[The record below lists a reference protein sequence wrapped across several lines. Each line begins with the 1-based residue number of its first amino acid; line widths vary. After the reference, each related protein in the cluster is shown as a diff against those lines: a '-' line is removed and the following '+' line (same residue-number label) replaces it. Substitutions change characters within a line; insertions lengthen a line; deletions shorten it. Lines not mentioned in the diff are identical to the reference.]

1 VKTRKIVSR
10 LVAGV
15 QCALGGVAS
24 TLAYFIYSSAWIREA
39 ISISDGEV
47 YLFMFLFLA
56 FGAFSIFSGLL
67 LTSERFEG

>member
-1 VKTRKIVSR
+1 MSR

-15 QCALGGVAS
+15 QCALGGVSS
-24 TLAYFIYSSAWIREA
+24 TLAYFVYSNAWIREA

>member
-1 VKTRKIVSR
+1 MSR

-24 TLAYFIYSSAWIREA
+24 ILAYFVYSNAWIREA

-56 FGAFSIFSGLL
+56 FGVFSIFSGLL
-67 LTSERFEG
+67 LASERFEG